1 MKKQTPKSKYTHI
14 PKKKKKKK
22 KGLIGKY
29 QFGQQPKSTLKD

>member
-14 PKKKKKKK
+14 PKKKKKKR
-22 KGLIGKY
+22 LIGNY